1 MPHLDEE
8 TIKARFV
15 TALNA
20 IIESKD
26 NILEDCRLM
35 QAALTDCTGI
45 DTEIES
51 LLEEID
57 VVTELKECADSS
69 REWDGKMERLLHLM
83 R

>member
-1 MPHLDEE
+1 
-8 TIKARFV
+8 
-15 TALNA
+15 
-20 IIESKD
+20 
-26 NILEDCRLM
+26 M